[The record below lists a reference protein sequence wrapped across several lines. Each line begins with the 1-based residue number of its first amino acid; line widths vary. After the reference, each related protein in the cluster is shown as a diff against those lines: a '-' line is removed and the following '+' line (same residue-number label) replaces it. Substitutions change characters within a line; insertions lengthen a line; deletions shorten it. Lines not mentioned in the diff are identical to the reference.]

1 MPAQQEDLVPDKKL
15 KIAIIYSY
23 GTNEATKG
31 GILDD
36 EALNTDALSEDSRV
50 FLEDAIQEYN
60 QLFGTS
66 YDTSSDK
73 FQNYYKDLSQRLK
86 NREVDLAVV
95 VNMFLTSFDATTLN
109 TLFGDKPLKARRLLQ
124 VYSRTNRILN
134 PVKTYGNIVCF
145 RDLEDATNNALEL
158 FGNKNAGGIVLLK
171 PYKDY
176 LTDYAAK
183 VKELLARFPLGQ
195 PIVGEE
201 ANKEFV
207 KLFGTIVRLENILT
221 SFDEFSADDMLTERQ
236 KQDYRSFYLKRGT
249 NPAVSRTLTRKA
261 RPRRRRL

>member
-1 MPAQQEDLVPDKKL
+1 M
-15 KIAIIYSY
+15 
-23 GTNEATKG
+23 
-31 GILDD
+31 
-36 EALNTDALSEDSRV
+36 
-50 FLEDAIQEYN
+50 
-60 QLFGTS
+60 
-66 YDTSSDK
+66 
-73 FQNYYKDLSQRLK
+73 
-86 NREVDLAVV
+86 
-95 VNMFLTSFDATTLN
+95 
-109 TLFGDKPLKARRLLQ
+109 Q
-124 VYSRTNRILN
+124 VYSCTNRILN

-221 SFDEFSADDMLTERQ
+221 SFDEFSADDMRLFPDE
-236 KQDYRSFYLKRGT
+236 GV
-249 NPAVSRTLTRKA
+249 AHVA
-261 RPRRRRL
+261 RRAGASVAG